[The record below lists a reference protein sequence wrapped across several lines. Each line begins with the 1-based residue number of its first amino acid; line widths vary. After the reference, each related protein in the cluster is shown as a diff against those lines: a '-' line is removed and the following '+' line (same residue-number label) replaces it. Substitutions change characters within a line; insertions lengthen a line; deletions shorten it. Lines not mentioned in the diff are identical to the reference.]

1 MLYPIPSE
9 LAIGGVYV
17 PPALVVALLGLAAAW
32 LASRIMNRTRLSR
45 YVWNPPLALLAM
57 WVLFSAIIGL
67 FLLAP

>member
-1 MLYPIPSE
+1 
-9 LAIGGVYV
+9 GGVYV